1 MDTERQDKR
10 FNEITALADRMVELA
25 NLMSRQY
32 TRLIEDFEVK
42 REAADDLIEE
52 YDRLVARWADE
63 DEDE

>member
-1 MDTERQDKR
+1 MNTDKR
-10 FNEITALADRMVELA
+10 FNEITALADRMVELV